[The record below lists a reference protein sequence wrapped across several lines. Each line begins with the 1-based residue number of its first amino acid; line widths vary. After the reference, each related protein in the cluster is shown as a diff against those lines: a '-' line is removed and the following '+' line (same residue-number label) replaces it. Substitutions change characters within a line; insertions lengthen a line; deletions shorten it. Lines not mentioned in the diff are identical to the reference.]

1 MAVAELTNERKNDEK
16 FIRLTHMKTHSQGGQ
31 TLVIFF
37 FLNFITFMFFFYQL
51 PMAKKSYF

>member
-37 FLNFITFMFFFYQL
+37 FTFMFFFYQL